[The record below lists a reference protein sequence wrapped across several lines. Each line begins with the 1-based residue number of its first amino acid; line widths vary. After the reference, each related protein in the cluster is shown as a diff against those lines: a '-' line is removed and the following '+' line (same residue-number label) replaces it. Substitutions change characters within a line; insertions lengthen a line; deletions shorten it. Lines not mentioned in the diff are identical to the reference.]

1 MRCFCSTA
9 TSEESIQRLT
19 MLGDCQTEDIIENLY
34 GAAGVPKQPWRKC
47 IHRTLTDNQVGCYF
61 VESARPTTRDIV
73 TPEVGMLGILA

>member
-1 MRCFCSTA
+1 M
-9 TSEESIQRLT
+9 
-19 MLGDCQTEDIIENLY
+19 ENLY